1 MKSSIIQAAVIIRAA
16 VIRRAGVILALLLAA
31 SCLQGEASGSQ
42 ISGSPAERDFVS
54 GGKVEM
60 TLESGAY
67 DIRPSSDNRIHV
79 RWNEAS
85 NKGVAVKLTTNGKS
99 AELRVENTP
108 NNFHA
113 TIEVPAATNL
123 RIRLTAGDMTVGD
136 IKGDKDIEMNA
147 GDLRVS
153 VGNANDWGEVDASVT
168 AGDLNATP
176 FQASTG
182 GLFRSLNWKG
192 PGKYR
197 LHIHVM
203 AGDVNLR

>member
-1 MKSSIIQAAVIIRAA
+1 MKSASMARAIIRSAA
-16 VIRRAGVILALLLAA
+16 ILVLFLAA
-31 SCLQGEASGSQ
+31 LCLQGQASGSQ
-42 ISGSPAERDFVS
+42 TSGSPTEKDFVS

-67 DIRPSSDNRIHV
+67 DVRPSSDNRIYV

-85 NKGVAVKLTTNGKS
+85 NKGVVVKLTTNGKS
-99 AELRVENTP
+99 ADLRVENTP

-113 TIEVPAATNL
+113 TIEVPATTDL
-123 RIRLTAGDMTVGD
+123 RIRLTAGDMTVGE

-176 FQASTG
+176 FRASTG

-192 PGKYR
+192 PGKYK
-197 LHIHVM
+197 LHVHVM